1 MEVVLAGASGLI
13 GGALADALRAD
24 GHRVKQLL
32 RHDTSAPDTDSWDPA
47 AGRVDPDFLA
57 GADAVVCLSGVG
69 VGAKRWTESYKR
81 DIVQSRVDSVGTLAR
96 SLAEYGG
103 PKTLVC
109 ASAVGYYGDTGD
121 RLVEEDSPSGDSFL
135 AGVCRQWEAAAD
147 PARAAGVRVVHLRT
161 GLVLAG
167 DSDLMKRLRP
177 LVLLGVAGKLGNG
190 RQYMPWIS
198 LRDEVRAICFL
209 LGHALSGP
217 VNLTGPA
224 PVTSADFMTTIGRV
238 LHRPTLLPAPAF
250 GVRLV
255 LGEFAGE
262 VLGGQR
268 AVPAALTAAG
278 FEFDHRDVEAALR
291 WALGR

>member
-13 GGALADALRAD
+13 GSALADALRTD

-32 RHDTSAPDTDSWDPA
+32 RHETSAPDTDSWDPA

-57 GADAVVCLSGVG
+57 GADAVVCLSGIG
-69 VGAKRWTESYKR
+69 VGSKRWTESYKR
-81 DIVQSRVDSVGTLAR
+81 QILQSRVDSVGTLAR

-103 PKTLVC
+103 PRTLVC

-121 RLVEEDSPSGDSFL
+121 RLVEEDSPPGDSFL

-147 PARAAGVRVVHLRT
+147 PARAAGVRTVHLRT

-167 DSDLMKRLRP
+167 DSDLMKRLKP

-190 RQYMPWIS
+190 RQYLPWIS

-209 LGHALSGP
+209 LGHDVSGP

-224 PVTSADFMTTIGRV
+224 PVTNADFMRAIGRV

-278 FEFDHRDVEAALR
+278 FEFEHRDVEAALR
-291 WALGR
+291 WALER

>member
-47 AGRVDPDFLA
+47 AGRVDPDFLG
-57 GADAVVCLSGVG
+57 GADAVFCLSGVG
-69 VGAKRWTESYKR
+69 VGSKRWTESYKR
-81 DIVQSRVDSVGTLAR
+81 EIVQSRVDSVDTLAR

-103 PKTLVC
+103 PRTLVC

-121 RLVEEDSPSGDSFL
+121 RLVEEDFPSGDSFL

-167 DSDLMKRLRP
+167 DSDLMKRLKP
-177 LVLLGVAGKLGNG
+177 LVLLGVAGTLGNG
-190 RQYMPWIS
+190 LQYMPWIS
-198 LRDEVRAICFL
+198 LRDEVRAISFL
-209 LGHALSGP
+209 LGHDLSGP

-224 PVTSADFMTTIGRV
+224 PVTNADFMTTIGRV
-238 LHRPTLLPAPAF
+238 LHRPTLVPAPAF

-278 FEFDHRDVEAALR
+278 FDFDHRDVEAALR